1 MAITS
6 DGGVVVVSKI
16 VKRGMVTALLLL
28 LPVVLFLFYWFDP
41 ATDPFFPLCLFRSA
55 TGLECPG
62 CGSQRAIHSLLHLRF
77 GDALAYNAL
86 MVLAL
91 PYILLGL
98 WLEWLG
104 SGKRFPGLQR
114 FFFGRWS
121 ALVVLLLV
129 LLFWIGRNIF

>member
-1 MAITS
+1 M
-6 DGGVVVVSKI
+6 VKKI

-28 LPVVLFLFYWFDP
+28 LPVVLFLYYSFDP
-41 ATDPFFPLCLFRSA
+41 ATDPFFPICPFRA
-55 TGLECPG
+55 VTGLECPG
-62 CGSQRAIHSLLHLRF
+62 CGSQRAIHSLLHLHP

-91 PYILLGL
+91 PYILLGF

-104 SGKRFPGLQR
+104 GGKRYPRLQR
-114 FFFGRWS
+114 FLFGRWS

-129 LLFWIGRNIF
+129 LSFWIGRNVF